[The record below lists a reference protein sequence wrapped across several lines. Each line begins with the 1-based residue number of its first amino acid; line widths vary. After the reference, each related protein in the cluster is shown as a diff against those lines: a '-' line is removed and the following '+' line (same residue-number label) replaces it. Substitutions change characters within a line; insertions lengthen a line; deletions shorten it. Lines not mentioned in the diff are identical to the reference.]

1 MIRPAQ
7 ELSGRGEI
15 MRRAQLLIKGK
26 GDAALDYSNK
36 MAARKEELGEE
47 EDLAY
52 WEKIA
57 KQVELLL
64 YETD

>member
-1 MIRPAQ
+1 MTRPAQ

-26 GDAALDYSNK
+26 GDDALDYANK

-47 EDLAY
+47 EDFAY